1 MVRWRASNIYKWI
14 TYELSNDFF
23 YFYCT
28 VMKLQPVQ
36 IEPEFDEKPSVLYV
50 DDEEHNLN
58 AFKATYRRDYAIST
72 AISANEAKKII
83 EEKESPFEV
92 VISDQRMPEITGVEF
107 LEEIKGTSPKSVR
120 ILLTGFA
127 DIQAVMDAI
136 NKGEVYRYLT
146 KPWDEA
152 YLKRTIDDGVELFR
166 LRERN
171 EFKTNSIL
179 KINEQLEFLARQNLI
194 S

>member
-1 MVRWRASNIYKWI
+1 MQFK
-14 TYELSNDFF
+14 
-23 YFYCT
+23 
-28 VMKLQPVQ
+28 PVQ
-36 IEPEFDEKPSVLYV
+36 IEPSFNEKPLVLYV

-58 AFKATYRRDYAIST
+58 SFKATYRRDYAIHVAS
-72 AISANEAKKII
+72 SAAQGLEII
-83 EEKESPFEV
+83 ENIDEPFEV
-92 VISDQRMPEITGVEF
+92 VISDQRMPETTGVEF
-107 LEEIKGTSPKSVR
+107 LETIKSVSPKSVR
-120 ILLTGFA
+120 MLLTGFA

-152 YLKRTIDDGVELFR
+152 YLRRTINDGFELYR

-171 EFKTNSIL
+171 EFKTESLL
-179 KINEQLEFLARQNLI
+179 KINKQLEFLARQGLI